1 MTTPEHPPTGQS
13 AGRSAAGPL
22 VRIED
27 LSISYR
33 TSPGRPAVDVV
44 HDVSFTVDTGRT
56 LALVGES
63 GSGKS
68 TVARTLLGFLRA
80 GSFVRGGSVLVDGQ
94 DVFALRGADLRELRG
109 GTVALVAQNAGQA
122 LTPSMRVGAQIREAL
137 TVHGGQGDDARIR
150 GLLDQVAM
158 PARAARAYP
167 HELSGGQQQ
176 RVAIAMAVAARPKV
190 LVLDEPTT
198 ALDVITQAGVLRL
211 LSDLAEELR
220 TATVLVSHDLGVVA
234 GLADEVAVMQEGRI
248 VEHAGAVE
256 LFGAPQ
262 DPYTRMLLASA
273 PRLSDDGL
281 VEVHDDGRRTIR
293 PRADVDAAD
302 LVLSGRDVTVT
313 YGRGERTVR
322 AVNGVDLDVRRGE
335 VVALVGESGSGKST
349 LAWAV
354 AGLTPPSGGTLTYTG
369 DVAVGSAGA
378 PGGDA
383 GGGAVH
389 DAGGGA
395 VHDAADL
402 PSDAHHDLTR
412 PVRRRPIG
420 LRRRIQMIFQNAD
433 TALNPRVSV
442 GTSVARP
449 LRLFRTVERHQVTDR
464 AAELLQE
471 VELPPEFLRRLPG
484 QLSGGQRQRV
494 GIARAL
500 AGSPT
505 IIIADEVTTALD
517 VSVQASVLRLLDDI
531 RRSEQLACLFISHD
545 LAVVHGIADRVLV
558 MHNAV
563 VVEEGPTSA
572 VFRDPRH
579 PYTRELLD
587 ATLAPPDDPAE
598 GRDRLGQAVE
608 RDWAPDP
615 AGGWEDH
622 GGGHRSRRWQPV
634 EGVVAAGST
643 AASGTSN
650 QRPRSG

>member
-1 MTTPEHPPTGQS
+1 MSASQPDRGRAERTTGTTPTSTEPM
-13 AGRSAAGPL
+13 
-22 VRIED
+22 VRIEG

-33 TSPGRPAVDVV
+33 TGAGRPAVDVV
-44 HDVSFTVDTGRT
+44 HDVDLTVDTGRT
-56 LALVGES
+56 VALVGES

-68 TVARTLLGFLRA
+68 TVARTLLGYLRA
-80 GSFVRGGSVLVDGQ
+80 GSFLRGGSVHVAGD
-94 DVFALRGADLRELRG
+94 DVFALRGAELRALRG
-109 GTVALVAQNAGQA
+109 GTAALVAQNAGQA

-137 TVHGGQGDDARIR
+137 TVHGGHGGQGEVAD
-150 GLLDQVAM
+150 LLELVAL

-176 RVAIAMAVAARPKV
+176 RVAIAMAVAARPEV

-211 LSDLAEELR
+211 LAGLAEELH

-248 VEHAGAVE
+248 VEHAGAAA

-281 VEVHDDGRRTIR
+281 VEVHEDGTRSVR
-293 PRADVDAAD
+293 PRADVGDAD
-302 LVLSGRDVTVT
+302 VVLAGRDVTVT
-313 YGRGERTVR
+313 YGRGERAVR

-354 AGLTPPSGGTLTYTG
+354 AGLTAPSSGMLTYTG
-369 DVAVGSAGA
+369 DVAT
-378 PGGDA
+378 GDA
-383 GGGAVH
+383 P
-389 DAGGGA
+389 
-395 VHDAADL
+395 AASTNGD
-402 PSDAHHDLTR
+402 HDLTR
-412 PVRRRPIG
+412 PVRRRPLG

-449 LRLFRTVERHQVTDR
+449 LRLFRTVERHQVTER
-464 AAELLQE
+464 SEQLLQE

-531 RRSEQLACLFISHD
+531 RRDEQLACLFISHD

-558 MHNAV
+558 MHDAV

-572 VFRDPRH
+572 VFREPRH
-579 PYTRELLD
+579 PYTRELLA
-587 ATLAPPDDPAE
+587 ATLAPPDDPAA
-598 GRDRLGQAVE
+598 GRENLGRAVE
-608 RDWAPDP
+608 RAWRPHPD
-615 AGGWEDH
+615 GGWADH
-622 GGGHRSRRWQPV
+622 GGGHRSRTWLPRETPAP
-634 EGVVAAGST
+634 AA
-643 AASGTSN
+643 A
-650 QRPRSG
+650 RH